1 MNKRKQNRQT
11 GQRREHQCEKRG
23 TETRAGGR
31 QSYLKMLAACSL
43 LCCALLCGCVSGAPK
58 NGETVGETSENGKK
72 KVIATLFPYYDF
84 ARQIGAEY
92 IDLTMVIPAGMDSH
106 SFEPTPK
113 DMITIQQA
121 DLVLCNG
128 GEMEQW
134 LTQVLEAAE
143 SDTRMVVRMMDFV
156 DVYEEE
162 VVEGMEDS
170 GHHHADSELG
180 DTEHHHEGSEHHD
193 DEEEHHNEEEAH
205 SAEHEEH
212 HDEENY
218 HDGHDR
224 VHDDDSLHIEY
235 DEHIWT
241 SPENAVRIVT
251 EIAHALCELDPAHT
265 EQYQARASSYKEEL
279 MQIDRKI
286 HEVLDA
292 SSNRTLV
299 VADKFPFRYF
309 AEEFGL
315 KYYAAFTGCS
325 ADTEPSAKTIAFLID
340 KVKSEKIPAVYYLE
354 LSSSRVA
361 EILQEE
367 TGAQPLLLHSCHNVT
382 RLEFDSGITY
392 AELMRRN
399 IEALKIGFS
408 E

>member
-1 MNKRKQNRQT
+1 M
-11 GQRREHQCEKRG
+11 EHKAE
-23 TETRAGGR
+23 
-31 QSYLKMLAACSL
+31 S
-43 LCCALLCGCVSGAPK
+43 
-58 NGETVGETSENGKK
+58 GKK

-84 ARQIGAEY
+84 ARQIGADD

-113 DMITIQQA
+113 DMIMIQQA

-128 GEMEQW
+128 GEMEHW

-143 SDTRMVVRMMDFV
+143 SDTRKVVRMMDFV

-162 VVEGMEDS
+162 VVEGMEDF
-170 GHHHADSELG
+170 GHHHADSDLG
-180 DTEHHHEGSEHHD
+180 DTEHFHADSDLGDTKHFHADSDLEDTAYFHADSDLEDTAYFHAEDGTAWHDEDEGMHHE
-193 DEEEHHNEEEAH
+193 
-205 SAEHEEH
+205 
-212 HDEENY
+212 
-218 HDGHDR
+218 
-224 VHDDDSLHIEY
+224 DDSLHIEY

-241 SPENAVRIVT
+241 SPANAARIVT
-251 EIAHALCELDPAHT
+251 EIADALCELDPAHA
-265 EQYQARASSYKEEL
+265 EQYQARAAAYKEEL
-279 MQIDRKI
+279 VQIDREI
-286 HEVLDA
+286 QDVVDA
-292 SSNRTLV
+292 ASNRILI

-340 KVKSEKIPAVYYLE
+340 KVKSENIQAVYYLE
-354 LSSSRVA
+354 LSSPRVA
-361 EILQEE
+361 QILQEE

-399 IEALKIGFS
+399 IEVLKIGLS

>member
-1 MNKRKQNRQT
+1 M
-11 GQRREHQCEKRG
+11 GQRKALCRRKRG
-23 TETRAGGR
+23 TEAEGLHRKNR
-31 QSYLKMLAACSL
+31 YVQMAAVWML
-43 LCCALLCGCVSGAPK
+43 LCCALLCGGCGLGAQK
-58 NGETVGETSENGKK
+58 SRGTVEHEAESGKK

-84 ARQIGAEY
+84 ARQIGADD

-128 GEMEQW
+128 GEMEHW

-143 SDTRMVVRMMDFV
+143 SDTRKVVRMMDFV

-162 VVEGMEDS
+162 VVEGMEDF
-170 GHHHADSELG
+170 GHHHADSDLE
-180 DTEHHHEGSEHHD
+180 DTEHFHADSDLEDTAYFHAEDGTAWHDEDERMHHE
-193 DEEEHHNEEEAH
+193 
-205 SAEHEEH
+205 
-212 HDEENY
+212 
-218 HDGHDR
+218 
-224 VHDDDSLHIEY
+224 DDSLHIEY

-241 SPENAVRIVT
+241 SPANAVRIVT
-251 EIAHALCELDPAHT
+251 EIADALCELDPAHA
-265 EQYQARASSYKEEL
+265 EQYQARAAAYKEEL
-279 MQIDRKI
+279 VQIDREI
-286 HEVLDA
+286 QDVVDA
-292 SSNRTLV
+292 ASNRILI

-315 KYYAAFTGCS
+315 RYYAAFTGCS

-340 KVKSEKIPAVYYLE
+340 KVKSENIQAVYYLE
-354 LSSSRVA
+354 LSSPRVA
-361 EILQEE
+361 QILQEE

-399 IEALKIGFS
+399 IEVLKIGFS

>member
-1 MNKRKQNRQT
+1 MNKRKQNR
-11 GQRREHQCEKRG
+11 KF
-23 TETRAGGR
+23 
-31 QSYLKMLAACSL
+31 YLKLVAACSL
-43 LCCALLCGCVSGAPK
+43 LCCALLCGCVSGASK
-58 NGETVGETSENGKK
+58 NGGTVGETSENGKK

-180 DTEHHHEGSEHHD
+180 DTEHRHEGSNHD
-193 DEEEHHNEEEAH
+193 DDE
-205 SAEHEEH
+205 EEH

-218 HDGHDR
+218 HEEEHDHEEHGDGHEEYHEEEHDHEEHDHA
-224 VHDDDSLHIEY
+224 HDDDSLHIEY

-241 SPENAVRIVT
+241 SPANAVRIVT

-265 EQYQARASSYKEEL
+265 EQYQARAASYKEEL
-279 MQIDRKI
+279 MQIDREI
-286 HEVLDA
+286 HEVVDA
-292 SSNRTLV
+292 SSNHTLV

-340 KVKSEKIPAVYYLE
+340 KVKREKIPAVYYLE